1 MSEVMLVQH
10 GDGRLNDQITAG
22 MYRLRHTVFHDR
34 LGWDV
39 GSDNGMEYDE
49 FDKIKPVYIL
59 VRGDNNEIEGCWR
72 MLPTMGPNMLR
83 DVFPQLLY
91 GQPMPQQPDVWEVS
105 RFAVAADNAEGGG
118 FGFSEVPMRIMQMSV
133 RFAQQNGIKRYVA
146 VISAALERLSRK
158 AGVNISRFGPP
169 IKIGKVLTVACI
181 IEIDSITEFAL
192 FGTLPEDAS
201 RKVA

>member
-1 MSEVMLVQH
+1 MSEVILARQ
-10 GDGRLNDQITAG
+10 GDGRLNDRITTG

-39 GSDNGMEYDE
+39 TSDNGMEYDE

-59 VRGDNNEIEGCWR
+59 VRGDSNEIEGCWR

-91 GQPMPQQPDVWEVS
+91 GQPAPQEPDVWEVS
-105 RFAVAADNAEGGG
+105 RFAVACNNVEVGG
-118 FGFSEVPMRIMQMSV
+118 FGFSEVPMRIMQTSV

-169 IKIGKVLTVACI
+169 IKIGNVSTVACT
-181 IEIDSITEFAL
+181 IEIDDITEFAL
-192 FGTLPEDAS
+192 FGTLPEHAH
-201 RKVA
+201 REVA